1 MLHPFSGENHKED
14 VTFEQWN
21 YEVRQ
26 YLNTHTEES
35 VKEAM
40 IQCLKGATLEGV
52 RNCGEDSSMTQI
64 LEHLKCTFQG
74 AAPFDTL
81 LKNFF
86 SLEQKENEDV
96 AKFTIRLESQ
106 LASIKWQYPEELA
119 P

>member
-1 MLHPFSGENHKED
+1 MRE
-14 VTFEQWN
+14 
-21 YEVRQ
+21 
-26 YLNTHTEES
+26 YLKTHTEES
-35 VKEAM
+35 LKEAM

-52 RNCGEDSSMTQI
+52 RNLGEDSSVTQI

-86 SLEQKENEDV
+86 SLEERENEDV
-96 AKFTIRLESQ
+96 AKFAIRLESQ

-119 P
+119 PQTETKYKKG